1 MTIVA
6 QKNVIQTELRPIL
19 EKRKMWEQKLPDVYD
34 ILQTGTKEAQNAA
47 ADTMR
52 DVRRAMKIDYFD
64 NDNLLKL
71 NS

>member
-1 MTIVA
+1 
-6 QKNVIQTELRPIL
+6 
-19 EKRKMWEQKLPDVYD
+19 MWEQKLPDVYD
-34 ILQTGTKEAQNAA
+34 ILQTGTKVAQDAA

-71 NS
+71 NA